1 MTTWRDLNLKLLF
14 VFYVP
19 SGGVETLN
27 RERAA
32 ALRQAGITCDFL
44 YYSKRRE
51 LINHEDANVFISNND
66 EEISR
71 ILIKGKYDA
80 IIITSDYSGME
91 RLRKLGYKGKIIL
104 EIQGFGP
111 KHVARTEMQ
120 KAIPYVTKY
129 CNGLLYPK
137 TPHIGMIFDEFFPS
151 TPKFAFN
158 NCFNHLAFT
167 YKSLPQKDRPIV
179 AWIGRLEDNKNWK
192 EFLHIGHEL
201 VKRNSAIELYMF
213 EDPSLST
220 TKERN
225 DFTQLKRLLNLD
237 GHLSLFQN
245 VPHQQMQTYFSM
257 IGDSGGFL
265 CSTSKVE
272 GAPYSLLEAMSCRC
286 PVLTTDSDGVR
297 SSILHNQSG
306 KYYQIGSIQHAVTQ
320 AEELMNN
327 KKLREYIIE
336 NALLHLKTQF
346 SHDQYRRNF
355 TAMLKRLGI

>member
-1 MTTWRDLNLKLLF
+1 LEGFTLKLLF

-32 ALRQAGITCDFL
+32 ALKPAGIQSDYL

-51 LINHEDANVFISNND
+51 LINHENANVYITNQD
-66 EEISR
+66 EEIR
-71 ILIKGKYDA
+71 KILQKGRYDA
-80 IIITSDYSGME
+80 IIVTSDYSGME
-91 RLRKLGYKGKIIL
+91 RFRRLGYKGKIIL

-111 KHVARTEMQ
+111 KNVARAELQ
-120 KAIPYVTKY
+120 KAIPYVTQH
-129 CNGLLYPK
+129 CDGLLYPK
-137 TPHIGMIFDEFFPS
+137 TPHIGRIFNEFFP
-151 TPKFAFN
+151 TKPTFAFN
-158 NCFNHLAFT
+158 NCFNHLAFS
-167 YKSLPQKDRPIV
+167 YKPLPRINKPIV

-220 TKERN
+220 PKERN
-225 DFTQLKRLLNLD
+225 DFMQLKRLLNLD
-237 GHLSLFQN
+237 GHLSLLQN
-245 VPHQQMQTYFSM
+245 VPHQQMQNYFSK

-297 SSILHNQSG
+297 SSILQNQSG
-306 KYYQIGSIQHAVTQ
+306 KYYQIGNIPDAVTQ

-327 KKLREYIIE
+327 KKLRDYIIE
-336 NALLHLKTQF
+336 NALSHLKTQF
-346 SHDQYRRNF
+346 SHDQYCRNF